1 MGLFGAGISQM
12 NRVTFTAFN
21 AIGAIFWVL
30 GVGLLGYLL
39 GEIPWVKAHVQ
50 VIVLALILGPG
61 VLAIWGML
69 ISQGRGK
76 P

>member
-1 MGLFGAGISQM
+1 M
-12 NRVTFTAFN
+12 V
-21 AIGAIFWVL
+21 WVL

-39 GEIPWVKAHVQ
+39 GEIPWVNAHVQ
-50 VIVLALILGPG
+50 AIVLALILVPG

-69 ISQGRGK
+69 RSQGRGK